1 VDKDSDMLQ
10 SPAINKKVQRLPA
23 GNKQIEMTKFIVDF
37 VWPHTRESMLGLS
50 LSLSHPRSSHLSL
63 LLGWGLGPLNELFK

>member
-1 VDKDSDMLQ
+1 MICAQCIWVNMLQ
-10 SPAINKKVQRLPA
+10 SAAINKKVQRLPA

-50 LSLSHPRSSHLSL
+50 LSLSLIPAAAISL
-63 LLGWGLGPLNELFK
+63 CCSAGDWAP

>member
-1 VDKDSDMLQ
+1 MLQ

-50 LSLSHPRSSHLSL
+50 LSLIPAAAISL
-63 LLGWGLGPLNELFK
+63 CCSAGDWAPKWVI

>member
-1 VDKDSDMLQ
+1 MLQ

-50 LSLSHPRSSHLSL
+50 LSLSSPQQPSLSAAR
-63 LLGWGLGPLNELFK
+63 LGTGPLNELFK

>member
-1 VDKDSDMLQ
+1 MLQ

-50 LSLSHPRSSHLSL
+50 LSLSSPQQPSLSAAR
-63 LLGWGLGPLNELFK
+63 LGTGPPK